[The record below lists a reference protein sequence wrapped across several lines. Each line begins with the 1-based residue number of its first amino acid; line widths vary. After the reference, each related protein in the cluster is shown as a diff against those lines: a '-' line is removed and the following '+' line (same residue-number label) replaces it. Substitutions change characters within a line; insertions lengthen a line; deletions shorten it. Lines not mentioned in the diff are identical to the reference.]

1 MRMSIFAASFVVGN
15 MYMPVQATAQGGSCN
30 PAILFRNLT
39 PTAFLAAAQAC
50 GADDVAAVIAD
61 AKTPPEDHVALACME
76 ALQGIVQAKQQGGLL
91 LIYQRY
97 RRARQ
102 TNFIS
107 ACTAWANPVAP

>member
-1 MRMSIFAASFVVGN
+1 MSRFVLVFSLIAGLV
-15 MYMPVQATAQGGSCN
+15 PAQAVAQGSCN
-30 PAILFRNLT
+30 PATLFRNLT
-39 PTAFLAAAQAC
+39 PTAFLAAAQSC

-61 AKTPPEDHVALACME
+61 ANTEPKDLIALACMNS
-76 ALQGIVQAKQQGGLL
+76 LQGIVQAKQQGGLL
-91 LIYQRY
+91 LLYQRY